1 MHKLRKIWSLLKPV
15 EKTIIC
21 SITVVQ
27 LILTAVDLIL
37 LATLYYLISKLN
49 SSGGYQNNAILE
61 DLFSFMS
68 LNSNEKS
75 VVPYYVLAFITVI
88 KVIMSYLVQKIT
100 LRVLGKV
107 QQRISQEIVRELSE
121 SDFTKIKGL
130 TSQEL
135 SYLATT
141 SVDAAIVI
149 TLSSSINLIVDTI
162 LITCILVSILF
173 STNLQVI
180 WVVVMICIVAY
191 FLQGKLSKQAN
202 ISGQKESISHLSSI
216 NLLDDIF
223 SNLREIRL
231 RGSLVTFLDRF
242 SSERKLNSIAVQD
255 RNLLQQF
262 PKFIFEIF
270 MIILLCGF
278 SILSINLQFT
288 ASEVSSIF
296 TLIIVISVR
305 VLPALIRMQS
315 SITTIHSWAGVSEKL
330 FNSKYSPIAG
340 VRGWQN
346 SAMFFNNHIES
357 WALSDI
363 GASIEIKNVSFCF
376 DEFSNNV
383 ISGVNLNVK
392 NNEFIGVVGPSGS
405 GKSTFADLIAGFLCP
420 SSGEITIDQ
429 LPVQEYVSEFPGK
442 MSYIPQEVK
451 LIQGSVLENIALK
464 VGSLSDSEVE
474 RIELLMET
482 VGLSSA
488 RFKDFD
494 NRYVKIGPSFSELS
508 GGEKQRLGLARAM
521 YTSPNLILMDEM
533 TSSLDSNS
541 QNLLTEVIDAMK
553 GKVTL
558 IVIAHRL
565 ETIKNADRILTIQN
579 GELSEKL

>member
-1 MHKLRKIWSLLKPV
+1 M
-15 EKTIIC
+15 
-21 SITVVQ
+21 TVVQ
-27 LILTAVDLIL
+27 LILTAIDLIL

-49 SSGGYQNNAILE
+49 SSGGYQSNAVLE
-61 DLFSFMS
+61 DIFRFIS
-68 LNSNEKS
+68 LNSSETS
-75 VVPYYVLAFITVI
+75 VIPYYVLASITVI
-88 KVIMSYLVQKIT
+88 KVVMSYLVQKTT

-107 QQRISQEIVRELSE
+107 QQRISLEIVRELSD

-149 TLSSSINLIVDTI
+149 TLSSSINLIVDTV
-162 LITCILVSILF
+162 LITCILVPILF

-180 WVVVMICIVAY
+180 WVVVMICILAY
-191 FLQGKLSKQAN
+191 FLQRMLSKQAY
-202 ISGQKESISHLSSI
+202 SAGEKEAVSHLSSI

-231 RGSLVTFLDRF
+231 RGSLLTFLNRF
-242 SSERKLNSIAVQD
+242 SSERKVNSIAVQD

-270 MIILLCGF
+270 MIILLTGF

-288 ASEVSSIF
+288 ASEVSSVF

-315 SITTIHSWAGVSEKL
+315 SITTIHSWAGVSGKL
-330 FNSKYSPIAG
+330 FNSKYSPIVEG
-340 VRGWQN
+340 YGRRG
-346 SAMFFNNHIES
+346 SARFSTSHIDGS
-357 WALSDI
+357 AFSGI
-363 GASIEIKNVSFCF
+363 GASVEIRNVSFRF
-376 DEFSNNV
+376 DEFSNDI
-383 ISGVNLNVK
+383 ISKVNLNVK
-392 NNEFIGVVGPSGS
+392 NKEFIGVVGPSGS
-405 GKSTFADLIAGFLCP
+405 GKSTFTDLIGGFLNP
-420 SSGEITIDQ
+420 STGEITIDQ
-429 LPVQEYVSEFPGK
+429 IPIHEYVSKFPGK

-451 LIQGSVLENIALK
+451 LIQGTVLENIAMK
-464 VGSLSDSEVE
+464 TGSFSGSEVE
-474 RIELLMET
+474 RIESLMET
-482 VGLSSA
+482 VGLSSE
-488 RFKDFD
+488 RFKDSG
-494 NRYVKIGPSFSELS
+494 NKYVKIGPSFSELS

-521 YTSPNLILMDEM
+521 YTSPSLILMDEM

-541 QNLLTEVIDAMK
+541 QKLLTDLINLMK
-553 GKVTL
+553 GKITL

-565 ETIKNADRILTIQN
+565 ETIENADRIITIEN
-579 GELSEKL
+579 GELSERL

>member
-1 MHKLRKIWSLLKPV
+1 MRKLRKIWNLLKAV
-15 EKTIIC
+15 EKTIIF
-21 SITVVQ
+21 SITGVQ

-37 LATLYYLISKLN
+37 LAMLYYLISKLN
-49 SSGGYQNNAILE
+49 SSGEHQSNVILE
-61 DLFSFMS
+61 DLFSFIS
-68 LNSNEKS
+68 LNSTGTS
-75 VVPYYVLAFITVI
+75 VIPYYVLACITVI
-88 KVIMSYLVQKIT
+88 KVIISYLVQKIT

-107 QQRISQEIVRELSE
+107 QQRISEEIVRKLSE

-135 SYLATT
+135 SYLSTT
-141 SVDAAIVI
+141 SVDAAIVV

-162 LITCILVSILF
+162 LITCILVPILF

-180 WVVVMICIVAY
+180 CVVVMISIVAY

-202 ISGQKESISHLSSI
+202 IAGQKESVSHLSSI

-231 RGSLVTFLDRF
+231 RGSLRNFLDHF
-242 SSERKLNSIAVQD
+242 SSERKLNSMAVQE

-262 PKFIFEIF
+262 PKYIFETF
-270 MIILLCGF
+270 MIILLSGF
-278 SILSINLQFT
+278 SILTINLQFT
-288 ASEVSSIF
+288 ASEVSSVF
-296 TLIIVISVR
+296 TMIIVISVR
-305 VLPALIRMQS
+305 VLPALIRIQS

-330 FNSKYSPIAG
+330 FNSQYSPLASCHD
-340 VRGWQN
+340 RQN
-346 SAMFFNNHIES
+346 SAKFSNIRIES
-357 WALSDI
+357 WELSGV
-363 GASIEIKNVSFCF
+363 GASIEINNVSFCF
-376 DEFSNNV
+376 DEFSNNI
-383 ISGVNLNVK
+383 ISNANLK
-392 NNEFIGVVGPSGS
+392 IRNNEFIGVVGPSGS
-405 GKSTFADLIAGFLCP
+405 GKSTFADLIGGFLNP
-420 SSGEITIDQ
+420 STGEITIDQ
-429 LPVQEYVSEFPGK
+429 IPIHKYVSEFPGK
-442 MSYIPQEVK
+442 MSYIPQEVR

-464 VGSLSDSEVE
+464 TGSLSDSEVE
-474 RIELLMET
+474 RIEALMET
-482 VGLSSA
+482 VGLSSE

-494 NRYVKIGPSFSELS
+494 SKYVKIGPSFSEIS

-521 YTSPNLILMDEM
+521 YTYPNLILMDEM

-541 QNLLTEVIDAMK
+541 QKLLTDVIDGMK

-565 ETIKNADRILTIQN
+565 ETIRNADRILTIQN